1 MIEVDSDFH
10 PRPNAARVGTHS
22 RLRYLSP
29 DEVNWDHF
37 IQDEEYP
44 AEPAEPKRAQTRG
57 DLHPKQSDTGRMS
70 EMSRDE
76 IQARLDAS
84 EANVDARLASFDATM
99 RQGLSDIRLEMAGM
113 RGDIQVVQTELAPL
127 KGLRSTIV
135 TTALASVIA
144 IAGLVSGIMAYG
156 ISSFDSGRETSA
168 MIAEAKQQAEA
179 NRQLLR
185 EIQAQQRISPA
196 PPTAS
201 PQASQKP

>member
-1 MIEVDSDFH
+1 
-10 PRPNAARVGTHS
+10 
-22 RLRYLSP
+22 
-29 DEVNWDHF
+29 
-37 IQDEEYP
+37 
-44 AEPAEPKRAQTRG
+44 
-57 DLHPKQSDTGRMS
+57 MS

-84 EANVDARLASFDATM
+84 EAKVDARLASFDATM

-185 EIQAQQRISPA
+185 EIQAQQRISPQS
-196 PPTAS
+196 PTAS
-201 PQASQKP
+201 PPASQKP

>member
-1 MIEVDSDFH
+1 MIEVDSDFQ
-10 PRPNAARVGTHS
+10 PRPSAARVGTHS
-22 RLRYLSP
+22 RLRYLAP
-29 DEVNWDHF
+29 DEVNWDEF
-37 IQDEEYP
+37 IQDEECP
-44 AEPAEPKRAQTRG
+44 AEPAAPERAQTRG

-84 EANVDARLASFDATM
+84 EAKVDARLASFDATM

-168 MIAEAKQQAEA
+168 LIAEAKQQAEA

-185 EIQAQQRISPA
+185 EIQAQQRISSP

-201 PQASQKP
+201 PPASQKP